1 MKPVLLWL
9 IVFFLLSCDNT
20 DTMEKESYPGCLQ
33 TMIKSANSP
42 LEIWSYLYN
51 KEIVFLAIA
60 DCCDQY
66 DVVYSSNC
74 TVVCSPSGGF
84 SGQGDGKCPDFF
96 NKATKGTL
104 VWKKE

>member
-1 MKPVLLWL
+1 MKTVLCCA
-9 IVFFLLSCDNT
+9 IAFYLLSCDSPDMMKT
-20 DTMEKESYPGCLQ
+20 RDCPTCFQ
-33 TMIKSANSP
+33 TMMTGSNPP

-51 KEIVFLAIA
+51 KKIVYLAIA
-60 DCCDQY
+60 NCCDQF

-104 VWKKE
+104 V